1 MEDCIH
7 GRWFWT
13 VMLLNCLICTWLPA
27 HLTVCGIW
35 QFQVEEFLKQV
46 NTPVE
51 EATSQKASPQDK
63 VEGSS
68 TSSDSEDQDSVTTT
82 RSVRFSI
89 QNPEPLPSSVSGG
102 EPGTSKPEEEVKV
115 ITANSA
121 DGQGT
126 RKTECGSGRVLVPMD
141 IPDYLREETEDV
153 SPGIPISYKLD
164 MNWQFL
170 SQITALCAIYLC
182 CLFKKTSSLQ
192 VVIYR
197 AVSVKVTCSWST

>member
-13 VMLLNCLICTWLPA
+13 VMLLNCPICTWLPA

-115 ITANSA
+115 TTANSA
-121 DGQGT
+121 DSQGT

-170 SQITALCAIYLC
+170 SQITALCALYLC
-182 CLFKKTSSLQ
+182 CLFKKTFSLQ

>member
-1 MEDCIH
+1 M
-7 GRWFWT
+7 
-13 VMLLNCLICTWLPA
+13 
-27 HLTVCGIW
+27 
-35 QFQVEEFLKQV
+35 EEFLKQV

-82 RSVRFSI
+82 RSVRFNI
-89 QNPEPLPSSVSGG
+89 QNPEPLPSSVGGG
-102 EPGTSKPEEEVKV
+102 EPGTSKPDEEAKV
-115 ITANSA
+115 TAANSA
-121 DGQGT
+121 DCQGT
-126 RKTECGSGRVLVPMD
+126 GKPECGSGRVLVPLD

-170 SQITALCAIYLC
+170 SKLQHCVLFIYAVYSKRL
-182 CLFKKTSSLQ
+182 SL
-192 VVIYR
+192 
-197 AVSVKVTCSWST
+197 SKW

>member
-1 MEDCIH
+1 M
-7 GRWFWT
+7 
-13 VMLLNCLICTWLPA
+13 
-27 HLTVCGIW
+27 
-35 QFQVEEFLKQV
+35 EEFLKQV

-89 QNPEPLPSSVSGG
+89 QNPEPLPSSVGGG

-115 ITANSA
+115 TTANSA
-121 DGQGT
+121 DSQGT

-182 CLFKKTSSLQ
+182 CLFKKTFSLQ